1 MNQVMTE
8 TIRPTVSDAPLDPA
22 FQLPRETI
30 GRYRLLNVLGH
41 GSMASV
47 YLAHDPALDRD
58 VAIKTLNHTGSKH
71 ANLFETNFIN
81 EARAVARLNYPNI
94 VTVYEAGKADGFAYI
109 AMEHLEG
116 HDLRQLI
123 WNETPLTYVQICDM
137 MLRVARA
144 LDFAHQHGVVHR
156 DIKPANIF
164 LLNKLRPKI
173 LDFGLAQPPISG
185 GYKNDGPSASQPAH
199 HSQIAG
205 TPFYMSP
212 EQING
217 KPLDGRSDIFS
228 LGVILYELLTG
239 HKAFNG
245 KHTPQVLEQILNHA
259 PTLPSELRRGVPHEL
274 ERVVARA
281 LAKDPTKRY
290 QRAYDLAK
298 DLGRFSAKA
307 RAQEVLER
315 AERSKRHGKNT
326 SGSSG
331 IRLPWAKGSSKWGGH
346 WLTDW
351 FGGTTQS
358 TQSLHS

>member
-1 MNQVMTE
+1 MNQTKEEVAFD
-8 TIRPTVSDAPLDPA
+8 PT

-30 GRYRLLNVLGH
+30 GRYRLLSVLGH

-47 YLAHDPALDRD
+47 YLAHDPALDRE
-58 VAIKTLNHTGSKH
+58 VAIKTLNHMGSKH
-71 ANLFETNFIN
+71 ASLFETNFIN

-116 HDLRQLI
+116 QDLRQLM
-123 WNETPLTYVQICDM
+123 WNETPLTSIQISDM
-137 MLRVARA
+137 ILRVARA
-144 LDFAHQHGVVHR
+144 LDYAHQHGVVHR

-173 LDFGLAQPPISG
+173 LDFGLAQPPVAG
-185 GYKNDGPSASQPAH
+185 GHKVSNQPAQQ
-199 HSQIAG
+199 SQIAG
-205 TPFYMSP
+205 TPYYMSP
-212 EQING
+212 EQVQG

-228 LGVILYELLTG
+228 LGVILYELLTR
-239 HKAFNG
+239 HKPFDG
-245 KHTPQVLEQILNHA
+245 KHTPQVLEQILHHA

-274 ERVVARA
+274 ERIVARA

-307 RAQEVLER
+307 RAQKVLER
-315 AERSKRHGKNT
+315 AHRAKRSHASDKPSKRT
-326 SGSSG
+326 SG
-331 IRLPWAKGSSKWGGH
+331 IRLPWLKGRPKWCSS
-346 WLTDW
+346 WLADW
-351 FGGTTQS
+351 FGATTQS
-358 TQSLHS
+358 SL